1 MHGLDEDARRKTLAM
16 LMNDKCEELK
26 AGDESEGAAAD
37 VAGSGCDI
45 PEDAQDILRALA
57 LALDAAEE
65 RAAAAAATGDI
76 DAIRRANADV
86 SDAME
91 ALDRALPPS
100 VRQSFLRAAASG
112 DALKDVGDVAPWWR
126 GHFVGDDDRTEPD
139 LPAPHAADTFFSSP
153 EGAARASILAPNAC
167 NILFAYA
174 HVALLYGWRALDEPE
189 SVVCA
194 DAAQALLDISGVLA
208 SDVRHE
214 NVPAACASALEACR
228 LPTLCRDAGGMPVA
242 ALGVCLAR
250 DEVAGGILSRRTG
263 ASRALGHAAR
273 IFSTA
278 AATAAARLGDKKAS
292 AAFTAAARK
301 SAYFAAWARSPS
313 AQNAL
318 RALREEILVFSD
330 QAAAAIVGETR
341 RGGQDVRPPRIVAT
355 RHHGLPAPSALLA
368 GGLLLGARARAHRT
382 AL

>member
-1 MHGLDEDARRKTLAM
+1 M
-16 LMNDKCEELK
+16 LLTDKGEELRT
-26 AGDESEGAAAD
+26 GGESEGGVEYD
-37 VAGSGCDI
+37 VEGSGCGI

-57 LALDAAEE
+57 LALEAAEE
-65 RAAAAAATGDI
+65 QAAAVAATGDSN
-76 DAIRRANADV
+76 AMRRANAAV
-86 SDAME
+86 SEAME

-126 GHFVGDDDRTEPD
+126 DRLVGDDGTEPD
-139 LPAPHAADTFFSSP
+139 SPAPHATDAFFSSP

-189 SVVCA
+189 SAVCVE
-194 DAAQALLDISGVLA
+194 AAQALLDISGVLS

-214 NVPAACASALEACR
+214 NVPSACASALEACR
-228 LPTLCRDAGGMPVA
+228 LPKLCRDAGGMPVA

-250 DEVAGGILSRRTG
+250 DDVAGGILSRRAG
-263 ASRALGHAAR
+263 ASRAFGHAAR
-273 IFSTA
+273 VFSTA
-278 AATAAARLGDKKAS
+278 AATAAARLGGRKAC

-301 SAYFAAWARSPS
+301 SEFFAAWARSPS
-313 AQNAL
+313 AQDAL
-318 RALREEILVFSD
+318 RTLREKILVFSD
-330 QAAAAIVGETR
+330 EAAAAIVGESR
-341 RGGQDVRPPRIVAT
+341 RGGQEAVRPPRMVAT

-368 GGLLLGARARAHRT
+368 GGLLHSARARAHRT